1 MTTVDSDPE
10 TIPDELK
17 EREQWLTW
25 DADKDKCPRWK
36 GRRASWNDPDE
47 WHSYAEAVEE
57 AEKKDSRGV
66 GYVTAADS
74 DDYARG
80 LYGVV
85 DLDGCV
91 ELRDDAPPKPKD
103 WVPSLEPFIERDA
116 FIEWSSSGTGLHI
129 PVAGIDVPDWWS
141 DTEIDPDRHE
151 GLDILA
157 NKFCVFTGD
166 KHKSSG
172 DTAVGMGEW
181 FTEWLADAYENLK
194 GEPAPPRQSADV
206 SDSTDESPG
215 EANRS
220 YDGPGLSE
228 GEVRA
233 ALAHVDDELSYND
246 WVNVGYAVYSW
257 AADKDD
263 VDGKEIFREHSKKSP
278 KWDSD
283 DSERHING
291 IWNNAEEGSPDADDE
306 ITVATLVHH
315 AKEGG
320 WAPPSGSRTDTQP
333 SQLPAPPSPDD
344 SDAEGWEY
352 VKQLYALA
360 QDDADV
366 NKGPARQAAEERL
379 LEETAYMCVTES
391 DVLWVYDGDS
401 GTYNKHGEA
410 HIGETLKAKL
420 GPHYAVSEKR
430 EIIDRVKEGNRIRR
444 EELNARTH
452 DGKLLCVGNGV
463 VDFKTGKLKDH
474 SPEYRF
480 VRGLDVD
487 LPTPENG
494 LGADRDTIL
503 EFMDSIT
510 QRTEDRDTLLDHLAH
525 GLMPGHPYRA
535 FLVAFGPGGNGK
547 TQLAEVFTGFV
558 GKENSSS
565 VEIDQMVNDDF
576 ATSDLVGKFVNW
588 GDDMSGDG
596 GGTLDDVSKLKKAS
610 GGSDMRANEK
620 YEKTFDFQNEAALFF
635 SANEPPRFGEVKPSI
650 KDRLY
655 PIEMPYRFVNDPD
668 PDNPMEKEKVPG
680 IADELLD
687 DDAAMR
693 GLLELAIE
701 HGQQLESGRGEYA
714 MPEDPDERFKIYNQE
729 ADPMSRFASTVVEP
743 ASPDMKVRKD
753 DAYRVYQSVMDAWE
767 DRPASKRGFKRQFP
781 STLKE
786 EIETARSRALATDDD
801 EDDRVRCWKRLSW
814 TDEAKEFMPDWM
826 SQRYADHFD
835 NAPATDTPQTDENSG
850 ELPLAPTDVST
861 EHMADNGRLPAIEAT
876 VTGKHMDRYDNPAGH
891 LSGDNGGIDYTAVST
906 GADNLPEGTTVRV
919 VNAKLTKSEL
929 GALELEIDPTTEVAA
944 VETPDTDTDS
954 VGDGEAATDG
964 GEDEF
969 VDDREAADDES
980 AGTDDGAEETDRP
993 DVAGVSVPADAE
1005 GPQANG
1011 KRIAQFIDERSA
1023 KPEPVLKATLTA
1035 DIGLM
1040 NPDEFA
1046 AGLERAVEKGLI
1058 DDKGEKVESLL

>member
-1 MTTVDSDPE
+1 MAVDSDPE

-17 EREQWLTW
+17 ERDQWLTW
-25 DADKDKCPRWK
+25 DAEKDKSPRWK

-47 WHSYAEAVEE
+47 WHSYDEAVKE
-57 AEKKDSRGV
+57 AKKKESRGV
-66 GYVTAADS
+66 GYVTAAGS

-91 ELRDDAPPKPKD
+91 ELREDKPPKPKD

-129 PVAGIDVPDWWS
+129 PVAGIEVPGWWS
-141 DTEIDPDRHE
+141 DFEIDPDRHE
-151 GLDILA
+151 GLDILE

-172 DTAVGMGEW
+172 ETAVDMGEW

-194 GEPAPPRQSADV
+194 GEPAPPRQSTDV
-206 SDSTDESPG
+206 SDYTDNKTAG
-215 EANRS
+215 VNRS

-246 WVNVGYAVYSW
+246 WVNVGYAVHSW

-263 VDGKEIFREHSKKSP
+263 VDGKEIFREHSKQSS

-283 DSERHING
+283 GERHING
-291 IWNNAEEGSPDADDE
+291 IWNNATPGDPEDDNE

-315 AKEGG
+315 AKEEG
-320 WAPPSGSRTDTQP
+320 WVPPSDSRADTESPQPPKPP
-333 SQLPAPPSPDD
+333 SQDNT
-344 SDAEGWEY
+344 DAEGWEY

-360 QDDADV
+360 QDDPSV
-366 NKGPARQAAEERL
+366 NKGPAREAAEKRL
-379 LEETAYMCVTES
+379 LAETAYMCVTES
-391 DVLWVYDGDS
+391 DNLWVYNGDS

-410 HIGETLKAKL
+410 HIGSTLKANL

-430 EIIDRVKEGNRIRR
+430 EIIDRVKEGNRILR

-463 VDFKTGKLKDH
+463 VDFKTGELKDH

-494 LGADRDTIL
+494 LDADKERIL
-503 EFMDSIT
+503 EFMDKVT

-535 FLVAFGPGGNGK
+535 FVVAFGPGGNGK
-547 TQLAEVFTGFV
+547 TQLAELFTGFV
-558 GKENSSS
+558 GKSNASS

-655 PIEMPYRFVNDPD
+655 PIEMPYRFINDPD

-680 IADELLD
+680 IADDLLG

-714 MPEDPDERFKIYNQE
+714 MPESPDERFKIYNQE
-729 ADPMSRFASTVVEP
+729 ADPMSRFAGTIVEP
-743 ASPDMKVRKD
+743 ASPDMMLRKD

-767 DRPASKRGFKRQFP
+767 DRAASKRGFKRKFP
-781 STLKE
+781 STLEE
-786 EIETARSRALATDDD
+786 EIETAQSRPLATEDD
-801 EDDRVRCWKRLSW
+801 ENDRVQCWKRLSW
-814 TDEAKEFMPDWM
+814 AEEAKEFMPDWM

-835 NAPATDTPQTDENSG
+835 EAPATDTAQANEDSS
-850 ELPLAPTDVST
+850 ELPLSPADVST
-861 EHMADNGRLPAIEAT
+861 DHMADNGRLPAIEAT
-876 VTGKHMDRYDNPAGH
+876 VTGKHMDRFNNRAGH
-891 LSGDNGGIDYTAVST
+891 LSGENGGIDYTAVST
-906 GADNLPEGTTVRV
+906 GADELPSGATVRV
-919 VNAKLTKSEL
+919 VNAKLTKNEL
-929 GALELEIDPTTEVAA
+929 GALEVEIDPTAEVVV

-954 VGDGEAATDG
+954 TGDDSTQAATDG
-964 GEDEF
+964 GE
-969 VDDREAADDES
+969 AAHAPAE
-980 AGTDDGAEETDRP
+980 DDGGDTEENSII
-993 DVAGVSVPADAE
+993 DVPEDAD
-1005 GPQANG
+1005 GPQANAQ
-1011 KRIAQFIDERSA
+1011 RIAQFVEARGAMHEAPMKTMLVEDMD
-1023 KPEPVLKATLTA
+1023 KMTA
-1035 DIGLM
+1035 DGFDSGLTKAVKEGLVQDT
-1040 NPDEFA
+1040 PD
-1046 AGLERAVEKGLI
+1046 GI
-1058 DDKGEKVESLL
+1058 ESML